1 MYSMMTA
8 YNLFSKGKR
17 KERFEII
24 LEPLQAMIQ
33 ISFLGFYPIGSK
45 LNIHNNI
52 IEKLNSFIKLNRIP
66 NILFYGPSGSG
77 KKTIVD
83 NFINKIYNND
93 KYIINKYTLFIN
105 CSYEKGIKFIRDD
118 VKYFAKLNIN
128 IENGKFFKTIILL
141 NADKLTIDAQSA
153 LRRCIELFN
162 DKTRFFFIVEENFKI
177 LKPILSRFCHI
188 YIGLPKINN
197 EYINLHKYNLNKY
210 NNDHEKEKKFKSI
223 VDNSKTT
230 NIIKLLELS
239 ENLYNKGYSCL
250 DLINMI
256 ENDENIETNKKYKIL
271 CYFDKIKSEFRNEKL
286 LLFIN
291 LYFLKFRFTIDLE
304 NIIFI

>member
-1 MYSMMTA
+1 MS
-8 YNLFSKGKR
+8 
-17 KERFEII
+17 
-24 LEPLQAMIQ
+24 Q
-33 ISFLGFYPIGSK
+33 K

-83 NFINKIYNND
+83 DFINKIYNND

-177 LKPILSRFCHI
+177 LKPILSRFCH
-188 YIGLPKINN
+188 
-197 EYINLHKYNLNKY
+197 
-210 NNDHEKEKKFKSI
+210 
-223 VDNSKTT
+223 
-230 NIIKLLELS
+230 
-239 ENLYNKGYSCL
+239 
-250 DLINMI
+250 M
-256 ENDENIETNKKYKIL
+256 
-271 CYFDKIKSEFRNEKL
+271 
-286 LLFIN
+286 
-291 LYFLKFRFTIDLE
+291 
-304 NIIFI
+304 

>member
-1 MYSMMTA
+1 M
-8 YNLFSKGKR
+8 NN
-17 KERFEII
+17 
-24 LEPLQAMIQ
+24 
-33 ISFLGFYPIGSK
+33 K

-52 IEKLNSFIKLNRIP
+52 IEKLHSFIKHNRIP

-83 NFINKIYNND
+83 DFINKIYNND
-93 KYIINKYTLFIN
+93 KDIINKYTLLIN

-118 VKYFAKLNIN
+118 VKFFAKLNIN

-162 DKTRFFFIVEENFKI
+162 DKTRFFLIVEENFKI

-188 YIGLPKINN
+188 YIGLPNINN

-210 NNDHEKEKKFKSI
+210 NDEQEKENKFKTI
-223 VDNSKTT
+223 VTNTKTE

-239 ENLYNKGYSCL
+239 DNLYNKGYSCL

-256 ENDENIETNKKYKIL
+256 ENDEKIEDNKKYKIL
-271 CYFDKIKSEFRNEKL
+271 CYFDKVKSELRNEKL

-291 LYFLKFRFTIDLE
+291 LYFLKFRFIVDLE